1 MQRKESDIIGHPF
14 SLLMHVIGMI
24 ISYIVIFVYLTQVIE
39 ESLKV
44 GADSNQFP
52 EKWIF
57 HSREKKPGKAFVDGM
72 SISSS
77 FFWMRGVLRVAYQH

>member
-1 MQRKESDIIGHPF
+1 MQRKECDIIGHPF

-24 ISYIVIFVYLTQVIE
+24 IPYIIIFVYLTQVIE

-72 SISSS
+72 SMSFF
-77 FFWMRGVLRVAYQH
+77 FFWMRGLLRVAYQH

>member
-1 MQRKESDIIGHPF
+1 MQRKECDIIGHPF
-14 SLLMHVIGMI
+14 SLIVHVIGMI
-24 ISYIVIFVYLTQVIE
+24 ISYIIIFVYLTQVIE

-72 SISSS
+72 SMSF
-77 FFWMRGVLRVAYQH
+77 FFWMRGLLRVAYQH